1 MKEQV
6 HGRRFNQKLDKLH
19 YRLSFRSPTRDL
31 SLRSVCVLEEAQT
44 HSTAP
49 LMEELRIS
57 IHASEI

>member
-6 HGRRFNQKLDKLH
+6 HERWFNQKPDKLH
-19 YRLSFRSPTRDL
+19 YWALEVQLHL
-31 SLRSVCVLEEAQT
+31 SLRSVLEEAQT